1 MKIAYVRESGNQV
14 SLYDEN
20 NREYARISGQ
30 LVSYSSD
37 YVITSPNSF
46 STHNHLFDANGRWIR
61 DIQK

>member
-1 MKIAYVRESGNQV
+1 MKIAYVRQSGNQV

-20 NREYARISGQ
+20 NREYARVSGQ
-30 LVSYSSD
+30 LVSYSAD
-37 YVITSPNSF
+37 YVITNSNSF